1 MSIAKSVTATFT
13 STLKKHLLVAYNF
26 NEGTGVFL
34 TDASGHG
41 LTGTTS
47 GTTWTTGKYGN
58 ALSFPSSTARVITGL
73 QSLAPVRTYMLWS
86 KRTGGG
92 GNSLGRLLEKRYTG
106 AEVEILYND
115 EVAHVYRYRRV
126 WSGGIA
132 SWSIPQPTANAW
144 HHLAVV
150 YDASSPANRPQIY
163 VDGVAQV
170 VTQVSAPS
178 GTSLT
183 NTDSY
188 LLGNRGAGDR
198 GWQGQL
204 DDLRIYDRA
213 LTTSEIQSAMNTPV
227 AP

>member
-1 MSIAKSVTATFT
+1 MTAAKSVTATFT
-13 STLKKHLLVAYNF
+13 STLKTNLSVAYNF

-34 TDASGHG
+34 TDASGNG

-47 GTTWTTGKYGN
+47 GTTWTTGKYGS
-58 ALSFPSSTARVITGL
+58 ALSFNGSTGRVITGL

-86 KRTGGG
+86 NRTGGG
-92 GNSLGRLLEKRYTG
+92 GNSLGRLFEKRYTG

-132 SWSIPQPTANAW
+132 SWSIPQPTANVW
-144 HHLAVV
+144 HHIAVV
-150 YDASSPANRPQIY
+150 YNASSPANRPQMY

-178 GTSLT
+178 GTPLA

-198 GWQGQL
+198 GWQGRL
-204 DDLRIYDRA
+204 DDLRIYNRA
-213 LTTSEIQSAMNTPV
+213 LTASEIQAAMSTPV